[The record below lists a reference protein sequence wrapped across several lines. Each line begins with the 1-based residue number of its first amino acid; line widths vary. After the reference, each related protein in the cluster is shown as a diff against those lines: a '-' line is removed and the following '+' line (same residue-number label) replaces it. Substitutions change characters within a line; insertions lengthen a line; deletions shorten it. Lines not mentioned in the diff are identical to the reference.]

1 MNKHVHSVAD
11 CQSKFGP
18 NDFDL
23 LFMKTLFNFAKTTA
37 LVTFSALLACAA
49 ATVRAQVT
57 VDAFDPNANLSVLA
71 IVVQPDGKIVIGG
84 DFTTLA
90 PNGGPTVTRNHI
102 ARLNPDGTVDPDFNP
117 NASASV
123 HALAVQADGKILAA
137 GIFTTIGGQSRN
149 YIARLDA
156 TTGAADSFDPSPD
169 LGTSVESVA
178 VQPDGKVLIG
188 GVFTSLAPNGG
199 TRVLRQKI
207 ARLNESGTLD
217 TSFGLETGANNAVV
231 AIVVQPSGTIFVGGF
246 FTNINGQS
254 RNYVAKLGA
263 NGIPDA
269 AFNPGTLTGPFS
281 FGIYAL
287 AVQGDGKVIIVG
299 SFTGVAGQTRNR
311 IARLDGTTGAVDSF
325 NPNANNNLFAVT
337 LQNDGRILVGGGFF
351 GANSIGGATR
361 NRIARLDPAT
371 GLADSFDPNANNT
384 VLTIALQD
392 DGKILLGGGFTT
404 LAPDGGPTV
413 TRNHIARLTT
423 VAGPSPTPTATPT
436 PTPCMGRCTPTP
448 RPRPTPPPR
457 P

>member
-1 MNKHVHSVAD
+1 MKHSIRLKTFFLTLGFSSAFVVLSPVA
-11 CQSKFGP
+11 
-18 NDFDL
+18 
-23 LFMKTLFNFAKTTA
+23 
-37 LVTFSALLACAA
+37 
-49 ATVRAQVT
+49 RAQAT
-57 VDAFDPNANLSVLA
+57 LDGFDPNANLSVLA
-71 IVVQPDGKIVIGG
+71 IAVQPDGKIVIGG
-84 DFTTLA
+84 DFTSLA

-117 NASASV
+117 NANAGGSV
-123 HALAVQADGKILAA
+123 HAVAVQADGKILA
-137 GIFTTIGGQSRN
+137 GGTFITIGGQSRN

-156 TTGAADSFDPSPD
+156 VTGQADSFDPSPD
-169 LGTSVESVA
+169 PGTSVESIT

-188 GVFTSLAPNGG
+188 GTFTSLAPNGG
-199 TRVLRQKI
+199 TRVLRQRI
-207 ARLNESGTLD
+207 ARLNSDGTLD
-217 TSFGLETGANNAVV
+217 TSFGLDTGANGSVET
-231 AIVVQPSGTIFVGGF
+231 IVVQPSGTIFVGGY

-269 AFNPGTLTGPFS
+269 TFNAGTLTGS
-281 FGIYAL
+281 FGFGIQSL

-311 IARLDGTTGAVDSF
+311 IARLDGVTGAVDSF
-325 NPNANNNLFAVT
+325 DPNANNNLFAVT
-337 LQNDGRILVGGGFF
+337 LQNDGRILVGGAFSGT
-351 GANSIGGATR
+351 NSIGGATR

-413 TRNHIARLTT
+413 TRNHIARLT
-423 VAGPSPTPTATPT
+423 AGAEPTPTPTATATPT
-436 PTPCMGRCTPTP
+436 PTPCTGRCTPTP
-448 RPRPTPPPR
+448 RPRPTPHPR

>member
-1 MNKHVHSVAD
+1 MRA
-11 CQSKFGP
+11 
-18 NDFDL
+18 
-23 LFMKTLFNFAKTTA
+23 LFNFAKTIA
-37 LVTFSALLACAA
+37 LLAFSALLACGAT
-49 ATVRAQVT
+49 TVRAQT
-57 VDAFDPNANLSVLA
+57 AVDSFDPNANLSVLA

-117 NASASV
+117 NANAGGSV
-123 HALAVQADGKILAA
+123 HAVAVQADGKILA
-137 GIFTTIGGQSRN
+137 GGTFITIGGQSRN

-156 TTGAADSFDPSPD
+156 VTGQADSFDPSPD
-169 LGTSVESVA
+169 PGTSVESIT

-188 GVFTSLAPNGG
+188 GTFTSLAPNGG
-199 TRVLRQKI
+199 TRVLRQRI
-207 ARLNESGTLD
+207 ARLNSDGTLD
-217 TSFGLETGANNAVV
+217 TTFGLETGANNQVN
-231 AIVVQPSGTIFVGGF
+231 AIVVQPSGNILVGGL
-246 FTNINGQS
+246 FTNINGQA
-254 RNYVAKLGA
+254 RNYIAKLGV

-269 AFNPGTLTGPFS
+269 AFNAGTLTGPFG

-311 IARLDGTTGAVDSF
+311 IARLDGVTGAVDSF

-337 LQNDGRILVGGGFF
+337 LQNDGRILVGGGFS

-423 VAGPSPTPTATPT
+423 VAGPTPTPTATPT
-436 PTPCMGRCTPTP
+436 PTPCTGRCTPTP

>member
-1 MNKHVHSVAD
+1 
-11 CQSKFGP
+11 
-18 NDFDL
+18 
-23 LFMKTLFNFAKTTA
+23 MKTLFNFAKTTV
-37 LVTFSALLACAA
+37 LVTFSALLACG
-49 ATVRAQVT
+49 ATTARAQAT
-57 VDAFDPNANLSVLA
+57 LDGFDPNANLSVLA
-71 IVVQPDGKIVIGG
+71 IAVQPDGKIVIGG

-102 ARLNPDGTVDPDFNP
+102 ARLNPDGTVDPDFDP
-117 NASASV
+117 NASGSV
-123 HALAVQADGKILAA
+123 HALALQTDGKILA
-137 GIFTTIGGQSRN
+137 GGPFTTIGGQSRN
-149 YIARLDA
+149 HIARLDA
-156 TTGAADSFDPSPD
+156 TTGVADSFDPNANPD
-169 LGTSVESVA
+169 GVESVA
-178 VQPDGKVLIG
+178 VQADGKILIG
-188 GVFTSLAPNGG
+188 GSFTSLAPNGG
-199 TRVLRQKI
+199 TTVLRQRI
-207 ARLNESGTLD
+207 ARLNSDGTLD
-217 TSFGLETGANNAVV
+217 TTFGLETGANNQVN
-231 AIVVQPSGTIFVGGF
+231 AIVVQPSGNILVGGL
-246 FTNINGQS
+246 FTNINGQA
-254 RNYVAKLGA
+254 RNYIAKLGV

-269 AFNPGTLTGPFS
+269 AFNAGTLTGPFG

-311 IARLDGTTGAVDSF
+311 IARLDGVTGAVDSF

-337 LQNDGRILVGGGFF
+337 LQTDGRILVGGGFF

-423 VAGPSPTPTATPT
+423 VAAPTPTPTATPT
-436 PTPCMGRCTPTP
+436 PTPCTGRCTPTP

>member
-1 MNKHVHSVAD
+1 
-11 CQSKFGP
+11 
-18 NDFDL
+18 
-23 LFMKTLFNFAKTTA
+23 MKTLFNFARTTV
-37 LVTFSALLACAA
+37 LVTFSALLACG
-49 ATVRAQVT
+49 ATTARAQT
-57 VDAFDPNANLSVLA
+57 ILDGFDPNANVTVLA

-90 PNGGPTVTRNHI
+90 PNGGPTVMRNHI

-117 NASASV
+117 NANGQV
-123 HALAVQADGKILAA
+123 RALAVQADGKVLA
-137 GIFTTIGGQSRN
+137 GGSFSSIGGQARN
-149 YIARLDA
+149 YVARLDA
-156 TTGAADSFDPSPD
+156 VTGLADAFDPQPNV
-169 LGTSVESVA
+169 GTGVDAIA
-178 VQPDGKVLIG
+178 VQTDGKILLG
-188 GVFTSLAPNGG
+188 GSFTALGG
-199 TRVLRQKI
+199 MLRQRI
-207 ARLNESGTLD
+207 ARLNSDGTLD
-217 TSFGLETGANNAVV
+217 TTFGLETGANNLVN
-231 AIVVQPSGTIFVGGF
+231 AIVVQPSGNISVGGL
-246 FTNINGQS
+246 FTNINGQA
-254 RNYVAKLGA
+254 RNYIAKLGV

-269 AFNPGTLTGPFS
+269 AFNAGTLTGPLG

-325 NPNANNNLFAVT
+325 DPNANNNLFAVAV
-337 LQNDGRILVGGGFF
+337 QPDGKILVGGGFS

-423 VAGPSPTPTATPT
+423 VAAPTPTPTATPT
-436 PTPCMGRCTPTP
+436 PTPCTGRCTPTP
-448 RPRPTPPPR
+448 RPRPTPGPR